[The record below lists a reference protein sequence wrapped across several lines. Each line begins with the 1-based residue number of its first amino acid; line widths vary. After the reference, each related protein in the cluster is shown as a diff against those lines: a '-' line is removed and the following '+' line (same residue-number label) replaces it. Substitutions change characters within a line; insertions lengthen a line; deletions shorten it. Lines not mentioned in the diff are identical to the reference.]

1 MLAPNAL
8 MNLYFF
14 LKLKINSADSISH
27 FRFRL
32 VKRLLPAEI
41 PGLLHTPA
49 GIGLWFAEQN
59 LIRWRGNIILAN
71 AEWLCVCCMWC
82 KMNMRKAIL
91 TPREVLAREVSSLWL
106 NLHQNGILEFCLP
119 SMLSLAGHC
128 LKRGILH
135 TSQGTGIVQ
144 LLIIHYWKGS
154 QHRLQNTVTNTPKQW
169 FFFPNVLVW
178 VVLLARHLGR
188 GFYNLKGQKES
199 KRQKKSSLFRTRHVA
214 KDLWS

>member
-1 MLAPNAL
+1 

-27 FRFRL
+27 FRFRP

-106 NLHQNGILEFCLP
+106 NLHWNGILEFCLP
-119 SMLSLAGHC
+119 SMLSLAGQQEAFYTC
-128 LKRGILH
+128 PR
-135 TSQGTGIVQ
+135 
-144 LLIIHYWKGS
+144 
-154 QHRLQNTVTNTPKQW
+154 
-169 FFFPNVLVW
+169 VL
-178 VVLLARHLGR
+178 
-188 GFYNLKGQKES
+188 ES
-199 KRQKKSSLFRTRHVA
+199 YSSSLSTTGKGHSTVCKTQSQTHQNNDFSSQMC
-214 KDLWS
+214 WSELYYWPDT